1 MTFTMR
7 NIFYIIFLYIF
18 VLEAISGQLIDNRK
32 SYTIPN
38 NINNNLPLSELSAF
52 DRERFSMQQSFSL
65 SSLFLS
71 NQMTSILGYKNR
83 LSYHALD
90 NLRFDADIMIY
101 QPMSN
106 GMNSDYSKF
115 NIIYDAGFTYS
126 PLDNIFFQFK
136 MKNKPMISSQR
147 YGF

>member
-38 NINNNLPLSELSAF
+38 NINNNLPLSELSMF
-52 DRERFSMQQSFSL
+52 DRDRFSMLQSFSL
-65 SSLFLS
+65 SSLSLN

-101 QPMSN
+101 QPISN
-106 GMNSDYSKF
+106 GMNSDYNKF
-115 NIIYDAGFTYS
+115 NILYDAGFTYS
-126 PLDNIFFQFK
+126 PLDNIIFQFK
-136 MKNKPMISSQR
+136 MKNKPMIYNHP